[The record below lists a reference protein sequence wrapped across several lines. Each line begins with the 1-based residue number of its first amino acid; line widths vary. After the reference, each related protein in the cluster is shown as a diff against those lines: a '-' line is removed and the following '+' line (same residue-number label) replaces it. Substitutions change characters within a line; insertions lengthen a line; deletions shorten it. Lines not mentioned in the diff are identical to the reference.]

1 MASQE
6 IARKLLTVSSAPLW
20 HSGRTVQKT
29 MIFTL
34 VALLPA
40 AIMAVFRYGYG
51 AIEVIAWAG
60 LSAVAAEFFVQRY
73 LTKRPAT
80 ADNFSALV
88 DGVIFAFLL
97 PSTAPVWLVVI
108 GSFITIIL
116 GRMVFGGYGGSPVCA
131 PALGWCVLTISW
143 PHYMDLNAML
153 LQWDLIEP
161 LSELKYFGLDATAS
175 VDLQSLLLGNYLGA
189 LGASQGLMILLGGV
203 FLLAMKQLRWFI
215 PVSFLLGVTLAGML
229 YNLIDPAVYA
239 PVQFHLFCGSTML
252 AAFFLMPYPSAS
264 PSRLIP
270 MLIYGFFGG
279 VLVVI
284 IRTYGIYPDG
294 AMFAVLLA
302 NLCTPLFDM
311 IAPKPF
317 GGR

>member
-6 IARKLLTVSSAPLW
+6 ITAKLLTVSSAPFW
-20 HSGRTVQKT
+20 HSGRTVRTT
-29 MIFTL
+29 MIHTL
-34 VALLPA
+34 LALLPA

-60 LSAVAAEFFVQRY
+60 LTAVATEFLIQRF
-73 LTKRPAT
+73 LTKQQPT
-80 ADNFSALV
+80 ADNYSALV

-97 PSTAPVWLVVI
+97 PATAPAWLVVV
-108 GSFITIIL
+108 GSFLTVVL
-116 GRMVFGGYGGSPVCA
+116 GRMVFGGFGGSPVCA
-131 PALGWCVLTISW
+131 PALGWCVLTVSW

-153 LQWDLIEP
+153 LNWDLIEP
-161 LSELKYFGLDATAS
+161 LSELKYFGLDAIKD
-175 VDLQSLLLGNYLGA
+175 VDLQTLLLGDYLGA
-189 LGASQGLMILLGGV
+189 LGASQGLMVLAGGIYLLFTRQV
-203 FLLAMKQLRWFI
+203 RWFI
-215 PVSFLLGVTLAGML
+215 PISFLLGVFLTGLL
-229 YNLIDPAVYA
+229 YNLIDPALYA
-239 PVQFHLFCGSTML
+239 PAQFHLLSGSTLL

-264 PSRLIP
+264 PSWRIP

-279 VLVVI
+279 VLVVV

-302 NLCTPLFDM
+302 NLCTPLFDL
-311 IAPKPF
+311 IEPKPF